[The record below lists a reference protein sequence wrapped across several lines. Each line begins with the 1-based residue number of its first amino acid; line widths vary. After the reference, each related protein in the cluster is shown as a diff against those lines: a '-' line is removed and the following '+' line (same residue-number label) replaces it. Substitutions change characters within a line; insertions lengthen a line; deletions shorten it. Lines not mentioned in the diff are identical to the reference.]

1 MKGIFDFNN
10 PVMSFLSKLA
20 DLMILNVLTIICC
33 VPIVTV
39 GASLSSM
46 YYVLLRLR
54 NEETSFVTKDFFH
67 AFRQNLRQGRIC
79 VAKTV
84 KWNPSVM
91 NDTKFGVEDE
101 SYNF

>member
-67 AFRQNLRQGRIC
+67 AFR
-79 VAKTV
+79 
-84 KWNPSVM
+84 
-91 NDTKFGVEDE
+91 
-101 SYNF
+101 